1 MGSGEV
7 TADTKSTGHYDAL
20 SHHRIIRNGLEIEA
34 TEGIVALEYHYDDN
48 TSSHTMMLNS
58 FLAPYMPDF
67 GDSALV
73 CFR

>member
-20 SHHRIIRNGLEIEA
+20 SHHSIIRNGLEIEA

-48 TSSHTMMLNS
+48 TSLRRTC
-58 FLAPYMPDF
+58 PT
-67 GDSALV
+67 SATVRLSV
-73 CFR
+73 SADA